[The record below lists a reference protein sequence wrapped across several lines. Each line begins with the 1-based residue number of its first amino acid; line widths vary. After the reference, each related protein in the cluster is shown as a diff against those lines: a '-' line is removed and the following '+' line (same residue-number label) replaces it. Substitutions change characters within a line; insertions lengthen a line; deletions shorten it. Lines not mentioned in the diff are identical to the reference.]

1 DLSSQVHHTLLQK
14 CDGRFYL
21 ALWQEVSVWNTSSK
35 SDISNAD
42 RAITLTLS
50 RPASAIN
57 VYRPVSGIGKVDS
70 DAGTSISLRVPD
82 EVLLVE
88 IVP

>member
-1 DLSSQVHHTLLQK
+1 VHHTLLQK

-21 ALWQEVSVWNTSSK
+21 AMWQEVSVWNTSSK
-35 SDISNAD
+35 SDVSNAD
-42 RAITLTLS
+42 RAVTLMLS

-57 VYRPVSGIGKVDS
+57 VYRPVSGTGKVAS
-70 DAGTSISLRVPD
+70 NAGTSISLRVPD